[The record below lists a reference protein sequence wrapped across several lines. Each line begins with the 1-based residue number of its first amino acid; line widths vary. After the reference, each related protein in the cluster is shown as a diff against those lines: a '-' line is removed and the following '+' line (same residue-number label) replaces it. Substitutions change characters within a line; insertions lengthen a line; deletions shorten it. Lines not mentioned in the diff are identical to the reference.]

1 MSVKILWYFFLI
13 ICSNHNLCE
22 FYLQLSIV
30 VSDTGVPPLTSSQRA
45 SVIIN
50 VVRNQFPPNF
60 INTPYATTI
69 NRTVLQGTT
78 VYTVSAV
85 DQDIQV
91 WINLELITYNKD

>member
-1 MSVKILWYFFLI
+1 M
-13 ICSNHNLCE
+13 
-22 FYLQLSIV
+22 
-30 VSDTGVPPLTSSQRA
+30 SDTGVPSLTSSQRA

-91 WINLELITYNKD
+91 WINLELITYNKE